1 MLFVIFPLLLL
12 IFYLPLIFASLITVC
27 LSVFLLGFILPGT
40 VCVSWTWLTISFCIL
55 GKFSENFQGNQDN
68 QLFKYFLRFFFYSP
82 SGIPIMQLLVCL
94 MLSQRSLRLSSFL
107 FILFSI
113 FCSVA
118 GISTILS
125 SRSFICSSASVILL
139 WIPYSVLFIFAC
151 LFFSSSRSLVNISC
165 IFSVSAFILFLN
177 HYSEIIHYHSC
188 KSFISIIM
196 NSFSGML
203 PISTSFSVLGFYPVP
218 SARA

>member
-1 MLFVIFPLLLL
+1 MKTNVDSLRDLSNIKHTNIHT
-12 IFYLPLIFASLITVC
+12 IFY
-27 LSVFLLGFILPGT
+27 
-40 VCVSWTWLTISFCIL
+40 
-55 GKFSENFQGNQDN
+55 
-68 QLFKYFLRFFFYSP
+68 
-82 SGIPIMQLLVCL
+82 
-94 MLSQRSLRLSSFL
+94 
-107 FILFSI
+107 
-113 FCSVA
+113 SVA
-118 GISTILS
+118 VILTILS

-196 NSFSGML
+196 NSFSGRL
-203 PISTSFSVLGFYPVP
+203 PISTSFSCFYGFYLVP
-218 SARA
+218 HLGYNFVLFHAD